1 MRDTPKQHTRQA
13 VLAAARDALA
23 SAPSHPDALWRA
35 ARAAYDVSELAAT
48 PAADKA
54 ALVVEAAAWAA
65 AARERV
71 ACSGEPG
78 LVHRWSGVTQSAA
91 AKARG
96 TAAHLAAV
104 PAFAAEFRRAVEL
117 DPADATALHL
127 LGRLHFELAGLTWLQ
142 RSLAAA
148 VFLTPPPATYDD
160 ALRYLLAAE
169 SAQPG
174 AWKANHQ
181 YLAETFVKLGRRD
194 EALAWTRSGL
204 GLPIKALYDQQAHD
218 LLLKLYAT
226 IDADACNKYKVEHA
240 GEPTEIVK

>member
-1 MRDTPKQHTRQA
+1 
-13 VLAAARDALA
+13 
-23 SAPSHPDALWRA
+23 
-35 ARAAYDVSELAAT
+35 
-48 PAADKA
+48 
-54 ALVVEAAAWAA
+54 
-65 AARERV
+65 V

-96 TAAHLAAV
+96 SAAHLAAV
-104 PAFAAEFRRAVEL
+104 PSFAAEFRRAVEL

-142 RSLAAA
+142 RSLASA
-148 VFLTPPPATYDD
+148 VFLTPPPATFDD

-204 GLPIKALYDQQAHD
+204 DLPIKALYDQQAHD

-226 IDADACNKYKVEHA
+226 IDADACNRYKIEHA
-240 GEPTEIVK
+240 GEPTEIIK